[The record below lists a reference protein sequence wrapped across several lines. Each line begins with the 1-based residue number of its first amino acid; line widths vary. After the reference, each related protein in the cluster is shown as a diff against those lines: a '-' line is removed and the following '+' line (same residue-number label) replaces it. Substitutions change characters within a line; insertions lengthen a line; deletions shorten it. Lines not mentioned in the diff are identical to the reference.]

1 MQRIDMTGLIFG
13 NVQKNEM
20 WVREGSVV
28 ARRSVIRPDQHSR
41 VEIVV
46 AQSKAVALRMQTK
59 NGCKRKG
66 KDGTNIINQSQ

>member
-1 MQRIDMTGLIFG
+1 M
-13 NVQKNEM
+13 
-20 WVREGSVV
+20 V

-41 VEIVV
+41 VEIVI